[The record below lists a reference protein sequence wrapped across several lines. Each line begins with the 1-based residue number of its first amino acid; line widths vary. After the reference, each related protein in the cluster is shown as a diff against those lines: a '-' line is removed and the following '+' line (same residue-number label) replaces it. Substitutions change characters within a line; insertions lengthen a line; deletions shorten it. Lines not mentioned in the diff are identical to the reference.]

1 MQCTH
6 IGRIDTNPAS
16 VDILLRRIP
25 SPIAGELVRNLAS
38 MPGCIESFYKSIH
51 SSLEVGLVHKG
62 ATRLRNTVQLF
73 PITTSERISLFDSTY
88 TREEVRQTKYLVEV
102 LYYLEP
108 VFAILAALALRWIAE
123 DFDLE
128 LPSEK
133 YDEGVSFMPI
143 GFHDL
148 GLAADLSTFSSALCP
163 LEVDSESDRL
173 RLITKAKSLSRSIV
187 LLPVRHPRGID
198 KPALKELINRSLK
211 ASAQAL
217 ITASALR
224 KIFIANEVAD
234 RKMRDSFNK
243 LGRAL

>member
-6 IGRIDTNPAS
+6 IGRIDSNPAA
-16 VDILLRRIP
+16 VDTLLRRIP
-25 SPIAGELVRNLAS
+25 SPVAGKLVQGLAS

-51 SSLEVGLVHKG
+51 SSLEAGLIHKG

-73 PITTSERISLFDSTY
+73 PITTSERISLFDLAH
-88 TREEVRQTKYLVEV
+88 TREEIRQTKYLVEV

-108 VFAILAALALRWIAE
+108 VFAILAALALRWLAD

-128 LPSEK
+128 LPLEK
-133 YDEGVSFMPI
+133 CSDCVSFMPI

-148 GLAADLSTFSSALCP
+148 GLTADLSTFSSALGP
-163 LEVDSESDRL
+163 REFDSNSDRL
-173 RLITKAKSLSRSIV
+173 RLITKAKSLSRSIA

-198 KPALKELINRSLK
+198 KLALKELINRSLK